1 MTDRSTIISVILLLA
16 LGFWAGSVWTED
28 NTNKGN
34 VEISLDKY
42 NFNGIENGK
51 ALFTKIDS
59 AGQKS
64 SIEIATI
71 GNLSSHAL
79 LISDLPNE
87 SINFAQKGSMKY
99 LVLKNNMVISGYHD
113 IRNENGLI
121 VCQIGSMNY
130 LLDKSGNPLPAP
142 EEWIRENKAHLDQII
157 NDIKNE
163 KDKTEESKN
172 EAIAMFERDRDFPL
186 GYHKIFFQGNK
197 VYGKLGSQTAYIGD
211 L

>member
-1 MTDRSTIISVILLLA
+1 LTNKSTLVGVILLLA
-16 LGFWAGSVWTED
+16 IGFWAGSVWTED
-28 NTNKGN
+28 NTNKGT

-51 ALFTKIDS
+51 ATFTKIDS
-59 AGQKS
+59 TEQNNL
-64 SIEIATI
+64 IETATV
-71 GNLSSHAL
+71 GNLSSKAL
-79 LISDLPNE
+79 LISDLPNK
-87 SINFAQKGSMKY
+87 SIECAQEGSMKY
-99 LVLKNNMVISGYHD
+99 IVLKNGAVVSGYHD

-142 EEWIRENKAHLDQII
+142 EEWIRENKAHFDQII

-172 EAIAMFERDRDFPL
+172 ESIAMFERDRNFPL
-186 GYHKIFFQGNK
+186 GYHKIFFEGNR
-197 VYGKLGSQTAYIGD
+197 VYGQLGSQTAYIGD